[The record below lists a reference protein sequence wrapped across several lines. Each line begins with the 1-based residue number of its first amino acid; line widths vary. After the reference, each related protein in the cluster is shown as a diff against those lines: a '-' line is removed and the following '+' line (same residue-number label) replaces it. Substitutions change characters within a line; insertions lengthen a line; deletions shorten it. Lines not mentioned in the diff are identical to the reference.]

1 MAPVEEWCDTVVGD
15 IAAEGCDEGALEV
28 ETEDVEVL
36 DDVDEV
42 EDSDVVLGK
51 ADLVKLVVVD
61 DAAAELVDEEEVASQ
76 PPALYWQSSACWPVK
91 KAGVKFPEQPPLQGS
106 ILQHPQNGNVGDGAA
121 HV

>member
-42 EDSDVVLGK
+42 DKEVVEIE
-51 ADLVKLVVVD
+51 V
-61 DAAAELVDEEEVASQ
+61 DAAAELVNEKEVASQ
-76 PPALYWQSSACWPVK
+76 PLALYWQSTA
-91 KAGVKFPEQPPLQGS
+91 
-106 ILQHPQNGNVGDGAA
+106 
-121 HV
+121 